1 MIALITLGMVHWEP
15 IDLFVLRKH
24 RHLIALGLSFSF
36 SFFRGRFSSWFWS
49 LPFTFALALRCAWL
63 ILILWF
69 MFWFRFWFQPL
80 ECLDVFWVCLD
91 PGVEPELRLYWDY
104 VEVALICYST
114 HLVFASLIIPALA
127 TRDAK
132 RFRLL
137 KAYSVG
143 AIGYA
148 SGLIVSVMTDLPTG
162 AVIVWCM
169 ALAGIVFSTLEK
181 SRAPISANWLI

>member
-1 MIALITLGMVHWEP
+1 MIALITLGVVHWEP

-24 RHLIALGLSFSF
+24 WYLIALGLSFSF

-114 HLVFASLIIPALA
+114 HLVFASLIAVFSATALKSLLFLSLLYVA
-127 TRDAK
+127 CIGSTFHVLAGGRDAANTAGG
-132 RFRLL
+132 LCWNEIIL
-137 KAYSVG
+137 K
-143 AIGYA
+143 
-148 SGLIVSVMTDLPTG
+148 LHWD
-162 AVIVWCM
+162 
-169 ALAGIVFSTLEK
+169 
-181 SRAPISANWLI
+181 